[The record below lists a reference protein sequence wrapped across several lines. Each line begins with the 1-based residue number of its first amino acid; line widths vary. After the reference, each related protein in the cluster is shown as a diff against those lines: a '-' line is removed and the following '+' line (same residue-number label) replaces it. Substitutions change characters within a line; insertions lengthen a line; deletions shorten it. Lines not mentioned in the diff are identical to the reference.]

1 VLMAIDR
8 LQPHIRESAHV
19 TPILT
24 ARIAP
29 EAQPGPFSQIETV
42 LKTDSMVLL
51 TGTAHPRLAQSV
63 GQELSK
69 ILNEPIVVYEAT
81 SRFQDGEININIE
94 PNLRNRHV
102 FIIQGAPG
110 LNNKMSVND
119 AVAEVEYTL
128 DAAVRASASELTV
141 VTPYSFYARQD
152 RKDRPRAPISAAAVA
167 TKFQA
172 LGANR
177 IVTMD
182 LHAEQEQGFA
192 QIPWDNLY
200 ASHVLIP
207 EIQKL
212 GLENLIVASP
222 DAGGVKRAKKYK
234 DALDAEGLAL
244 VIKDRD
250 VSNGQVT
257 SLGDGQIIGDVKD
270 KPVLIV
276 DDIIGSGTTVRNA
289 AELLLANGA
298 TEVYLAAAHGVFSG
312 NALQNLEV
320 FKHVFFTDSVNHE
333 GVEFPENM
341 SEITIAPL
349 LAEAIKRINSGE
361 SVSKGFILPHD
372 GSRQLTN

>member
-1 VLMAIDR
+1 MADR
-8 LQPHIRESAHV
+8 LRPPRIETAQFTS
-19 TPILT
+19 TLN

-29 EAQPGPFSQIETV
+29 ELESRSNPQIETI

-51 TGTAHPRLAQSV
+51 TGTAHPKLAQRVSR
-63 GQELSK
+63 ELGK

-81 SRFQDGEININIE
+81 SHFQDGEININIE

-102 FIIQGAPG
+102 FIIQGGPLLG
-110 LNNKMSVND
+110 HGMSVND

-152 RKDRPRAPISAAAVA
+152 RKDRPHAPISAAAVA
-167 TKFQA
+167 TKYEA

-192 QIPWDNLY
+192 HIPWDNLY

-207 EIQKL
+207 EIQQL
-212 GLENLIVASP
+212 GLQNLIVASP

-234 DALDAEGLAL
+234 DALGANGLAL
-244 VIKDRD
+244 IIKDRD
-250 VSNGQVT
+250 VSNGQVA
-257 SLGDGQIIGDVKD
+257 SLGDGQIIGDVKG

-276 DDIIGSGTTVRNA
+276 DDIIGSGTTVKQA

-298 TEVYLAAAHGVFSG
+298 TEVYLAAAHGIFTG
-312 NALQNLEV
+312 NALENLRI
-320 FKHVFFTDSVNHE
+320 FKHVYFTDSVNHD

-341 SEITIAPL
+341 SEITIAPY
-349 LAEAIKRINSGE
+349 LAEAIKRIHSGE
-361 SVSKGFILPHD
+361 SVSKGFILPSDSHIHL
-372 GSRQLTN
+372 SN